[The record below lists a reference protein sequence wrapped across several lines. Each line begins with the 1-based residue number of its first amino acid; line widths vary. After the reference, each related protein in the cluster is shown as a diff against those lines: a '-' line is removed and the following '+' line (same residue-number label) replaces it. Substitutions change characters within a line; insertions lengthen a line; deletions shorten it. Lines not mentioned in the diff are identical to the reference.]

1 VCPQF
6 LLKLDACLGDG
17 HLREPLDGHHHR
29 PTMSARTNRVR
40 VNWRSW
46 HPQAPQRHS
55 ARPSK
60 QHRALYL
67 MTSTRTPS
75 TLPCLLDCTM
85 PFPTLPPRPLLLL
98 PSLSLPSTHTNPTT
112 ELIPAWRHVGLG
124 DEYVVSAPATTS
136 PNEPRPITSSG
147 RVSTR
152 RAGSIASGCSACHP
166 SIAALSDK
174 FGQSSAA
181 VIGSR
186 VNGDAVA
193 VLRTDGSEEGRPCT
207 RE

>member
-60 QHRALYL
+60 KHRALYP

-75 TLPCLLDCTM
+75 IPCPACSIVQC
-85 PFPTLPPRPLLLL
+85 
-98 PSLSLPSTHTNPTT
+98 PSLL
-112 ELIPAWRHVGLG
+112 
-124 DEYVVSAPATTS
+124 Y
-136 PNEPRPITSSG
+136 RP
-147 RVSTR
+147 
-152 RAGSIASGCSACHP
+152 
-166 SIAALSDK
+166 ALSY
-174 FGQSSAA
+174 SCP
-181 VIGSR
+181 
-186 VNGDAVA
+186 
-193 VLRTDGSEEGRPCT
+193 PCPCHRHT
-207 RE
+207 QTPQQN